1 MLKHY
6 VEYLYLYSGT
16 IIHTTVIREIPER
29 NPQKIEVTDE
39 CMGFRFFDGEVSPNG
54 NRVKKMENISGWY
67 YCNCEKITFEDALK
81 VFKGNMP
88 YEALKKYMETKGTG
102 YLVKTK
108 SRHYIPLRNED
119 TVL

>member
-16 IIHTTVIREIPER
+16 IIHTTVIREISKR
-29 NPQKIEVTDE
+29 NPQKVEVTND

-54 NRVKKMENISGWY
+54 NRVIKMENISGWY
-67 YCNCEKITFEDALK
+67 YCNCEKIKFEDAQK
-81 VFKGNMP
+81 VFKDNMQ
-88 YEALKKYMETKGTG
+88 YEELKKYMETKGIG